1 MPGLLVRLGQL
12 FVQLHLLLGRLVLLF
27 GLLLGFLHLL
37 QGLLEGLLRLFLV
50 LVLLLLPLLV
60 FFLLLRQVVGVVV
73 IGLGV
78 VRIVVAR
85 NDVGASGLVGGEW
98 RRVRAR
104 LDRRRRDGGDEQT
117 ERKRNRRSDPL
128 AHFIYER
135 YRRLLDRHRVRGTR
149 LL

>member
-1 MPGLLVRLGQL
+1 LPSLLVRLGQL

-98 RRVRAR
+98 RRVCAPRSTPEGW
-104 LDRRRRDGGDEQT
+104 RRRT
-117 ERKRNRRSDPL
+117 
-128 AHFIYER
+128 
-135 YRRLLDRHRVRGTR
+135 DRA
-149 LL
+149 